1 MGRNIWHNLN
11 NGRSNR
17 TLRKIPVILVILL
30 GLLCACSPEEQI
42 VQIEDKDFAN
52 ILLIQKVENNFTSE
66 QLSKQIEDQ
75 EMIEQVLTMV
85 EGLKVEE
92 IDNEE
97 LIKILESQD
106 NYYMFDFYE
115 GEDTN
120 ILRGDYGFHV
130 LEDGTMLFNVDLLS
144 VTNPLVTVETHKEL
158 LEAMKEMLE
167 INF

>member
-1 MGRNIWHNLN
+1 M
-11 NGRSNR
+11 
-17 TLRKIPVILVILL
+17 RKIPVILVILL
-30 GLLCACSPEEQI
+30 GLLCACSPEEQT

-115 GEDTN
+115 GDDTN

-158 LEAMKEMLE
+158 LEAMKEMLG

>member
-1 MGRNIWHNLN
+1 M
-11 NGRSNR
+11 
-17 TLRKIPVILVILL
+17 RKIPVILVILL

>member
-1 MGRNIWHNLN
+1 M
-11 NGRSNR
+11 
-17 TLRKIPVILVILL
+17 
-30 GLLCACSPEEQI
+30 
-42 VQIEDKDFAN
+42 QIEDKDFAN